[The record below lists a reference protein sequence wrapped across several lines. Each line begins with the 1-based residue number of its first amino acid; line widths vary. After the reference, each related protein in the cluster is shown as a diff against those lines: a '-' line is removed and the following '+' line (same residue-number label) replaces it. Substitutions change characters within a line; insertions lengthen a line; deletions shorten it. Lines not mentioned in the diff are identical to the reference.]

1 MIEVTSD
8 WYLTL
13 SAILFSIGFLGMM
26 VRKNALIMFMCIE
39 LMLNAGVDLFCLGNN
54 LIYDPD
60 YIPKSINAIVDL
72 VNSKKIS
79 ESRISESI
87 QRVNVLKRRYNIN
100 ER

>member
-1 MIEVTSD
+1 MIPSMRAISD
-8 WYLTL
+8 HYSLHET
-13 SAILFSIGFLGMM
+13 F
-26 VRKNALIMFMCIE
+26 E

-87 QRVNVLKRRYNIN
+87 QRVNILKRRYNIN